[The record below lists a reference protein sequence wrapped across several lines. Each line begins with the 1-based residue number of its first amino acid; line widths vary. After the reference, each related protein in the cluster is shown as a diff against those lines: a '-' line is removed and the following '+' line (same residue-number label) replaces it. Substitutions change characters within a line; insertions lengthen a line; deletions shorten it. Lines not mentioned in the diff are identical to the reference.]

1 VQGAAVPRVRQSL
14 LLDARR
20 RENLTQLQPAMRAMA
35 AEPAERQSPS
45 RGDASEE
52 RARRIAAWE
61 NWIGAWERGVDAQS
75 APYIPPL
82 ARAVGVDPLALFDVD
97 LAGRPFTAL
106 RMAAGL
112 TLQALSEAAE
122 YDAAER
128 TQDRGYAWSDAFDYA
143 WHVARRFVD
152 VLPDIGFNAGRA
164 RTPDRAKTPRSAI
177 CNGRKRDL
185 VFASC
190 SPMTSPMCRPA
201 AEHAPRSGLRRQHR
215 SPYLTPSPA

>member
-1 VQGAAVPRVRQSL
+1 VQGAAVPRVRQSV

-128 TQDRGYAWSDAFDYA
+128 TQHSGPWLRLETWRAGSSMCCPTSAST
-143 WHVARRFVD
+143 
-152 VLPDIGFNAGRA
+152 PAGRA
-164 RTPDRAKTPRSAI
+164 RRT
-177 CNGRKRDL
+177 
-185 VFASC
+185 
-190 SPMTSPMCRPA
+190 
-201 AEHAPRSGLRRQHR
+201 ELRRLEVPSVTVEKGISS
-215 SPYLTPSPA
+215 SPRARQ